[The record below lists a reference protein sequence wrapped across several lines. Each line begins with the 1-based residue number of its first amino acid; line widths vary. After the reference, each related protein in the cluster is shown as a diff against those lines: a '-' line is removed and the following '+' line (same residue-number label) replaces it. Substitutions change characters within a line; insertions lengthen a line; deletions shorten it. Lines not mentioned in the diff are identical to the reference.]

1 MCDIKLWSRGF
12 TYRLIVGAIGS
23 RGACPCCQSLTEEV
37 NKMVNIK
44 LPEIVKSNYCR
55 YDLHSA
61 CVKGENTDIH
71 TCAKCTADAFR
82 EIIRY

>member
-1 MCDIKLWSRGF
+1 VSLPQ
-12 TYRLIVGAIGS
+12 RLTG
-23 RGACPCCQSLTEEV
+23 EV
-37 NKMVNIK
+37 NKMNAQ
-44 LPEIVKSNYCR
+44 LDEIVESNYCR

-61 CVKGENTDIH
+61 CVKGENTEIH